1 MMLMIFKFFSQA
13 LLTMLAKLLTTL
25 SKLVISDRLDILR
38 FLIDMV
44 TFLIKDASSSL
55 SLMIECLVE
64 LTLSSTIGI
73 VMVRGA

>member
-13 LLTMLAKLLTTL
+13 LLTMLAKSLTTL

-44 TFLIKDASSSL
+44 TFLMKDTSSSL

-73 VMVRGA
+73 VMVRGV